1 MATRAAAV
9 HTPGES
15 PAPAD
20 QTAGAASGPTMEELQ
35 AQIAAMGA
43 AMQQLQAN
51 QRVIPAQ
58 AQAQSL
64 PDMADIDV
72 TAVNH
77 GSTPVLTKQGW
88 IVPPNFG
95 ADPVMLAE
103 EKAKREE
110 RAALMRLAEVAAAKA

>member
-1 MATRAAAV
+1 MATRATAV
-9 HTPGES
+9 QTPGES

-20 QTAGAASGPTMEELQ
+20 QTAGAGPTMEELQ

-64 PDMADIDV
+64 PDMADIDL
-72 TAVNH
+72 TEVNH

-110 RAALMRLAEVAAAKA
+110 RAALMKLAEVAAAKA

>member
-20 QTAGAASGPTMEELQ
+20 QTAGPTMEELQ

-51 QRVIPAQ
+51 QRIIPAQ

-64 PDMADIDV
+64 PDMADIDL

-77 GSTPVLTKQGW
+77 GSSPVLTRQGW

-110 RAALMRLAEVAAAKA
+110 RAALMRLAEVAAGKA